1 VYTRIY
7 DKRRDYDFIIL
18 GMISP
23 FSNLPSYMGY
33 NVISSQFYRYARV
46 CSFKKD
52 FMENCNIT
60 INILKRNG
68 FKDIILRKFIKKFFN
83 KNNWV

>member
-1 VYTRIY
+1 
-7 DKRRDYDFIIL
+7 
-18 GMISP
+18 
-23 FSNLPSYMGY
+23 MGY

-83 KNNWV
+83 KNNWVWVKYNSDNIIKYLNVDEM